1 MVVNM
6 GKKWI
11 NCIRF
16 ILVVFNFD
24 YILKIFGEFLRIFMV
39 IFSLEIIEFLLV
51 GVEFVSYV
59 SVLLKK

>member
-1 MVVNM
+1 MVINM

>member
-24 YILKIFGEFLRIFMV
+24 YILKIFGEFLRIFIV